1 MSQATCLW
9 NPPPATYP
17 EKTVMKFFKPRFLT
31 PTLLAAVS
39 SLALCTPASAQQGS
53 FPNKPVTIV
62 TAFAAG
68 SGPDAV
74 LRQVSEKLSKIWNQP
89 VLINNKPGG
98 GGFIAID
105 ATQRAAADGYTL
117 LQLDSEHLAAL
128 PHLYK
133 SKGFVTLNTFD
144 PVAPLFRTPF
154 FVTVASNSK
163 WQNMKD
169 LTAAAKSSPNSVSYG
184 SWGIG
189 SPGHLGGEQLELLTN
204 SQMTHVAYREVSQLF
219 TSVGGGDIQWSFGSL
234 PSSQGIF
241 KAGKIRYI
249 AVAAANR
256 VPQMPDVPT
265 VAEAG
270 GPAGFE
276 VNSFVVLLSPKG
288 IANDVKAKINSD
300 VLKVLADPE
309 VKARYN
315 TFAFEAITWS
325 PDEIRK
331 NAEAKSKVYEQ
342 LVKRKNISLD

>member
-1 MSQATCLW
+1 MTISFTRRALCAAATLAAFAL
-9 NPPPATYP
+9 PAT
-17 EKTVMKFFKPRFLT
+17 
-31 PTLLAAVS
+31 
-39 SLALCTPASAQQGS
+39 AQQANS
-53 FPNKPVTIV
+53 FPNKPVNIV

-74 LRQVSEKLSKIWNQP
+74 LRQISEKLSKLWNQS
-89 VLINNKPGG
+89 VTITNRPGG

-105 ATQRAAADGYTL
+105 AVQRMPADGYTL

-128 PHLYK
+128 PVLYK
-133 SKGFVTLNTFD
+133 SKNFVTLNAFD

-154 FVTVASNSK
+154 LVSVATDSK
-163 WQNMKD
+163 WQTMKD
-169 LTAAAKSSPNSVSYG
+169 LIAAAKAEPNKVSYG

-189 SPGHLGGEQLELLTN
+189 SPGHLGGEQLELLTGAE
-204 SQMTHVAYREVSQLF
+204 MTHVAYREVSQLF
-219 TSVGGGDIQWSFGSL
+219 TSVGAGDIQWSFASI
-234 PSSQGIF
+234 PSSQGVF

-249 AVAAANR
+249 AVAAAKR
-256 VPQMPDVPT
+256 LPQMPEVPT

-276 VNSFVVLLSPKG
+276 VNSFVTLVAPKG
-288 IANDVKAKINSD
+288 IANEVKAKINAD

-309 VKARYN
+309 VKARFN
-315 TFAFEAITWS
+315 TFAFETITWS

-331 NAEAKSKVYEQ
+331 NADAKSKIYEE

>member
-1 MSQATCLW
+1 MTS
-9 NPPPATYP
+9 
-17 EKTVMKFFKPRFLT
+17 LT
-31 PTLLAAVS
+31 FTRRAVLAAATLLA
-39 SLALCTPASAQQGS
+39 CTGAANAQQANT
-53 FPNKPVTIV
+53 FPNKPVTIT

-74 LRQVSEKLSKIWNQP
+74 LRQISEKLSKLWNQP
-89 VLINNKPGG
+89 VTVNNKPGG

-105 ATQRAAADGYTL
+105 ATQRLPADGYNL

-133 SKGFVTLNTFD
+133 SKNFVTLNVFD

-154 FVTVASNSK
+154 LVTVATDSK

-169 LTAAAKSSPNSVSYG
+169 LIAAAKAEPNKVSYG
-184 SWGIG
+184 SWGVG
-189 SPGHLGGEQLELLTN
+189 SPGHLGGEQLELLTGTE
-204 SQMTHVAYREVSQLF
+204 MTHVAFREVSQLF
-219 TSVGGGDIQWSFGSL
+219 TSVGASDIQWSFGSI
-234 PSSQGIF
+234 PSSQGVF

-249 AVAAANR
+249 AIAAAKR
-256 VPQMPDVPT
+256 IPQMPDVPT

-276 VNSFVVLLSPKG
+276 VNSFVSLVAPKG
-288 IANDVKAKINSD
+288 VPNDVKAKINAD

-315 TFAFEAITWS
+315 TFAFETITWS
-325 PDEIRK
+325 PEEIRK
-331 NAEAKSKVYEQ
+331 NADAKSKIYEQ